1 MCGAC
6 AERGGLDWARPF
18 VAGLPARGAVAAA
31 VKAFARPGLRVTVRG
46 GGWLV
51 SAPTGR
57 TFACA
62 ALTELIDAARPWLT
76 GADEFVPRG
85 SGTLTVPGPDAR
97 HPVRIRI
104 DPAAPPRSLAEGWDV
119 VVPGADEA
127 HHVLTQLANPPWS
140 LRCYLAE
147 FPLGSTDDDPRAT
160 KPENQPPRTR
170 TPTSTRPG
178 APTVVD
184 GGSADCAADLL
195 VWLEMTRPTLD
206 HVVARCPLDPVSHL
220 DVEIRAGHV
229 VRARAT

>member
-6 AERGGLDWARPF
+6 GEQGGLDWARPF

-62 ALTELIDAARPWLT
+62 GLTELIEAARPWLT

-85 SGTLTVPGPDAR
+85 SGALTVPGPDAR
-97 HPVRIRI
+97 HAVRIRI
-104 DPAAPPRSLAEGWDV
+104 DPAAPPRSLVQGWDV
-119 VVPGADEA
+119 VVPAAGEA

-147 FPLGSTDDDPRAT
+147 FPDGITGD
-160 KPENQPPRTR
+160 E
-170 TPTSTRPG
+170 PG
-178 APTVVD
+178 AGKTENFPTVAHADAPAVVE

-206 HVVARCPLDPVSHL
+206 NVVARCPLDPASRL